1 MKKAGYK
8 GKDLLNAGLGAFG
21 TSVTGVLKTTGGTV
35 FDKAA
40 TFIDM
45 DPSIVDKIKIGGN
58 YVTDALESG
67 DPRRMGDVQG
77 LLGVMGDMGIAP
89 EFLDSVNVGI
99 ESAIWGATLS
109 GASSLNMFDY
119 FDQVRDNTDPDVY
132 YQAVVFALPTVAGMG
147 SLAGLDAMLRGIG
160 PENILINQPD
170 FISVFLSNFTI
181 PTPAPTDLKVY
192 GEELVTKLALI
203 DPMWY
208 KYVRNGETIVD
219 MKYLTAPSKDTVRV
233 LELHDELGMAIQIAP
248 GFEEVS
254 VGDVIREQFPMMV
267 SR

>member
-1 MKKAGYK
+1 
-8 GKDLLNAGLGAFG
+8 
-21 TSVTGVLKTTGGTV
+21 
-35 FDKAA
+35 
-40 TFIDM
+40 
-45 DPSIVDKIKIGGN
+45 
-58 YVTDALESG
+58 
-67 DPRRMGDVQG
+67 
-77 LLGVMGDMGIAP
+77 
-89 EFLDSVNVGI
+89 
-99 ESAIWGATLS
+99 
-109 GASSLNMFDY
+109 
-119 FDQVRDNTDPDVY
+119 
-132 YQAVVFALPTVAGMG
+132 MG